1 MNLDYNFDKNF
12 RNDKYLYLY
21 VRSFIGFNRTCL
33 KERKKKFDI
42 EQIYEL
48 EKMHTISDRMFSWD
62 NSIRSIYFIPE
73 IGSFV
78 VFFNLNDSSIIKMT
92 IQYLILLVSDIVNL
106 FRKASAKEYDYT
118 YEEELTC

>member
-1 MNLDYNFDKNF
+1 MRMNLDYNFDKNF

-48 EKMHTISDRMFSWD
+48 GKMHTISDRIFS
-62 NSIRSIYFIPE
+62 
-73 IGSFV
+73 
-78 VFFNLNDSSIIKMT
+78 
-92 IQYLILLVSDIVNL
+92 
-106 FRKASAKEYDYT
+106 
-118 YEEELTC
+118 